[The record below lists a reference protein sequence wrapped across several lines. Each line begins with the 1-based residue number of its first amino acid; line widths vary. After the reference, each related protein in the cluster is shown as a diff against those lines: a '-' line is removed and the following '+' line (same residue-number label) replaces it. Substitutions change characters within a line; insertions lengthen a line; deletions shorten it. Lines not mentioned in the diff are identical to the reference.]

1 MLARPYGLPS
11 SVYVLERGWLS
22 SNNVLFLGMQETAL
36 VDTGYVTHAEQT
48 LALVAHV
55 LNEQGR
61 APQLD
66 RVINT
71 HLHSDHCG
79 GNAALQ
85 ARYGCRTSIPH
96 AEADKVTRWDEE
108 ALSYRATG
116 QQCPRF
122 AFDDTLQDGDT
133 LVLGDLEWT
142 ALAAPGHD
150 PHSLILHCAQE
161 GILISADA
169 LWQNGFGVIFPELE
183 GESGF
188 AEERATLD
196 LIAGLDVRVVI
207 PGHGAPFTD
216 VKQALAT
223 AYSRLDYL
231 QAEPMRNAQNCVKV
245 MLKFLL
251 LERQAIALP
260 EVAAMMAGIPLLALC
275 NRRYFHL
282 SDQALADWASA
293 QLIKAGAAGSDGV
306 ALLNA
311 G

>member
-1 MLARPYGLPS
+1 MSANPYDLPA

-22 SNNVLFLGMQETAL
+22 SNNILFLGKNETAL
-36 VDTGYVTHAEQT
+36 VDSGYVTHASQT
-48 LALVAHV
+48 LALIAHV
-55 LNEQGR
+55 LREQGR

-85 ARYGCRTSIPH
+85 AAYTCRTTIPH
-96 AEADKVTRWDEE
+96 AEADKVSRWDEE
-108 ALSYRATG
+108 ALSYQATG

-133 LVLGDLEWT
+133 LLLGDLEWC

-150 PHSLILHCAQE
+150 PHSLILYCEQE
-161 GILISADA
+161 RLLISADA
-169 LWQNGFGVIFPELE
+169 LWHNGFGVIFPELD

-188 AEERATLD
+188 AEQRATLD
-196 LIAGLDVRVVI
+196 LIASLDVRLAI
-207 PGHGAPFTD
+207 PGHGAPFSD
-216 VKQALAT
+216 VPQALAR

-231 QAEPMRNAQNCVKV
+231 QAEPLRNAQNSIKV

-251 LERQAIALP
+251 LERQAIPLQ
-260 EVAAMMAGIPLLALC
+260 EVAAMMASIPLLAQC
-275 NRRYFHL
+275 NRRYFQL
-282 SDQALADWASA
+282 SDAALADWASM
-293 QLIKAGAAGSDGV
+293 QLIKAGAATSNDT